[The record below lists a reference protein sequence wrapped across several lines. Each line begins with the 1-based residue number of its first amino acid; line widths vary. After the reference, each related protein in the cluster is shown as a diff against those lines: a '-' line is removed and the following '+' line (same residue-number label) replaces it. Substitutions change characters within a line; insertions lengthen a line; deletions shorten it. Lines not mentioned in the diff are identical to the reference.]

1 VVVPKTIEYWVVNA
15 KRGSMREI
23 LVDGYNLIGAQGR
36 FRRDREVL
44 LGERDRLKKSLSIYV
59 STLPEPARLT
69 VVFDGFP
76 TEREGHSGN
85 AGSVVVLFS
94 EEEGTADAVIVR
106 LALRHREQAIVISS
120 DREVI
125 EKSREA
131 GARVVGCREFLER
144 MTGRTKVQTAY
155 PARQED
161 SDRDDYPQRPSKKG
175 NPRKPSKKER
185 QNRRTL
191 SGL

>member
-1 VVVPKTIEYWVVNA
+1 
-15 KRGSMREI
+15 MREI

-36 FRRDREVL
+36 FRKDREIL
-44 LGERDRLKKSLSIYV
+44 LSERDRLKKALAIYA
-59 STLPEPARLT
+59 STLPEPARIT

-76 TEREGHSGN
+76 TEREGYSGS
-85 AGSVVVLFS
+85 AGSVIVLFS

-125 EKSREA
+125 DRSRMS
-131 GARVVGCREFLER
+131 GARVVGCREFLDR
-144 MTGRTKVQTAY
+144 MTGRTKSQTS
-155 PARQED
+155 PRQPFQQED
-161 SDRDDYPQRPSKKG
+161 SDRDNYPQQPSKKG
-175 NPRKPSKKER
+175 NPRKPSKRER

>member
-1 VVVPKTIEYWVVNA
+1 MVGHRNSKGARREET
-15 KRGSMREI
+15 MREI

-36 FRRDREVL
+36 FRRDREIL
-44 LGERDRLKKSLSIYV
+44 LGERNRLKKALSVYA
-59 STLPEPARLT
+59 SALPEPARTT

-76 TEREGHSGN
+76 TELEGSHGS

-125 EKSREA
+125 EQSRSA
-131 GARVVGCREFLER
+131 GARVVGCREFLDR
-144 MTGRTKVQTAY
+144 MAGRTNSQ
-155 PARQED
+155 PSPRQPFIHDE

-185 QNRRTL
+185 QSRRTL

>member
-1 VVVPKTIEYWVVNA
+1 MQEET
-15 KRGSMREI
+15 MREI

-36 FRRDREVL
+36 FRKDRDVL
-44 LGERDRLKKSLSIYV
+44 LNERDRLKKALSIYA
-59 STLPEPARLT
+59 STLPEPARIT

-76 TEREGHSGN
+76 TDREGSYQS

-94 EEEGTADAVIVR
+94 EEEGSADAVIVR

-125 EKSREA
+125 DRSRLA

-144 MTGRTKVQTAY
+144 MTGRTKSQPSQRQQTVH
-155 PARQED
+155 EE
-161 SDRDDYPQRPSKKG
+161 SDRDAYPQRPSKKG

>member
-1 VVVPKTIEYWVVNA
+1 
-15 KRGSMREI
+15 MREI

-36 FRRDREVL
+36 FRKDREIL
-44 LGERDRLKKSLSIYV
+44 LGERDRLKKSLSVYA
-59 STLPEPARLT
+59 SSLPEPARIT

-76 TEREGHSGN
+76 TEREGSYGT

-94 EEEGTADAVIVR
+94 EEEGTADAVIIR

-125 EKSREA
+125 DRSRMA
-131 GARVVGCREFLER
+131 GARVVGCREFLDR
-144 MTGRTKVQTAY
+144 MTGRIKPRTPAGQTIHH
-155 PARQED
+155 ED